1 MSNDYDVMMRMYT
14 PQPTVVPGSRED
26 QYMQAQGARADQYRR
41 AQQQRQQSY
50 LRSPAP
56 VGEDDKMQ
64 VELQRTREADAQVEQ
79 MTEAQLLN
87 DPTYQRLAGQLYDA
101 FGKND
106 ERLAT
111 APRRGFGGISVGK
124 QTPKDKAEW
133 LTWQMSGFLN
143 SLPKMAWDMSKL
155 KDMPLK
161 DVKAFSEA
169 LNMYDN
175 TPLTGKQ
182 FMRGVGFAL
191 PEMVFGGLGFTLL
204 GRAVTKGVT
213 KNIVKS
219 RLQDI
224 IQRATNA
231 VKDPR
236 NAGMIAGGGYEGG
249 LATGREV
256 IDAEAEQRAFNPIE
270 PAIAT
275 TVGATL
281 GRGFGVAV
289 KRGGETAEALSNLNP
304 APIR

>member
-1 MSNDYDVMMRMYT
+1 MNNDYEVMMGMYAPP
-14 PQPTVVPGSRED
+14 PQSAPVE
-26 QYMQAQGARADQYRR
+26 GAGDPLLRR
-41 AQQQRQQSY
+41 
-50 LRSPAP
+50 PAP
-56 VGEDDKMQ
+56 VGYDDDME
-64 VELQRTREADAQVEQ
+64 VELQRTREADAQVEP
-79 MTEAQLLN
+79 MTEEQLLN
-87 DPTYQRLAGQLYDA
+87 DPTYQRLAAQLYDA

-106 ERLAT
+106 ERLIR
-111 APRRGFGGISVGK
+111 APRRGFGGISIGK
-124 QTPKDKAEW
+124 QTPRDKAEW

-161 DVKAFSEA
+161 DVKAFSDA

-182 FMRGVGFAL
+182 FMRGVAWAV
-191 PEMVFGGLGFTLL
+191 PEMVFGGMGFTLI
-204 GRAVTKGVT
+204 GRAVTKGMT

-224 IQRATNA
+224 IRRATNA
-231 VKDPR
+231 VRDPR

-249 LATGREV
+249 LATGREM
-256 IDAEAEQRAFNPIE
+256 IDAQAEQRAFNPIE

-275 TVGATL
+275 AVGTVAGGTIGEAI
-281 GRGFGVAV
+281 
-289 KRGGETAEALSNLNP
+289 KRTPPMVRRNLNKLNVNP